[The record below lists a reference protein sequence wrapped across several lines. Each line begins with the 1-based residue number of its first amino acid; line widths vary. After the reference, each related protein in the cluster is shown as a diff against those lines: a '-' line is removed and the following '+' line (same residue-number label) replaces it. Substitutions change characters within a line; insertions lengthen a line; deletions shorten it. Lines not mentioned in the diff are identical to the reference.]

1 MNTNEAKKAL
11 LRENKYALRG
21 LHDVFGFD
29 FEKPHDIIFL
39 RGTFTVGKV
48 KKIAASAGYADK
60 SEIVLLLKAEK
71 GYWTDELHV
80 AKLIGDS
87 VKIGFNAPWYH
98 GKSLK
103 TSDRAFDTFYAKK
116 SFEELR
122 KNENVV
128 VYIVCQKRDFLRLK
142 EKEYID
148 REDRYTFD
156 CRWTGHY
163 NITSCTTNKVYELS
177 LDSYRKERI
186 EDVFDRSGYFVK
198 YKRDDLKRRA
208 AKLRAEREKAA
219 YAETDNSEKI
229 STLLALIG
237 KRQAELVN
245 RLSAATTSEA
255 LRAVEKSIS
264 YFSGFAGIVADFET
278 FQRKTIN
285 KEYPSITASEN
296 AYNRLL
302 ERLSV

>member
-21 LHDVFGFD
+21 LHDVFGYD
-29 FEKPHDIIFL
+29 FMAQHDVMHISGKFTINQVNKLVEK
-39 RGTFTVGKV
+39 
-48 KKIAASAGYADK
+48 AGYSVMAK
-60 SEIVLLLKAEK
+60 IVLLVKANDT
-71 GYWTDELHV
+71 GYWNNDLHV
-80 AKLIGDS
+80 
-87 VKIGFNAPWYH
+87 VKVMGSGYKVDFRSPYYNNYNN
-98 GKSLK
+98 K
-103 TSDRAFDTFYAKK
+103 AFDNYYAKK
-116 SFEELR
+116 GFEEAR
-122 KNENVV
+122 KDDKVEAYIICQEN
-128 VYIVCQKRDFLRLK
+128 DFLRK
-142 EKEYID
+142 KADSPVDY
-148 REDRYTFD
+148 EDRYKIS

-163 NITSCTTNKVYELS
+163 DIVSCTTSKKYDWT
-177 LDSYRKERI
+177 LDTYRKEHLN
-186 EDVFDRSGYFVK
+186 DVFDRSGYFVK
-198 YKRDDLKRRA
+198 FKREDLKRRA

-237 KRQAELVN
+237 KKQAELVN

-264 YFSGFAGIVADFET
+264 YFSGFAGVVADFET

-296 AYNRLL
+296 AYNRLV